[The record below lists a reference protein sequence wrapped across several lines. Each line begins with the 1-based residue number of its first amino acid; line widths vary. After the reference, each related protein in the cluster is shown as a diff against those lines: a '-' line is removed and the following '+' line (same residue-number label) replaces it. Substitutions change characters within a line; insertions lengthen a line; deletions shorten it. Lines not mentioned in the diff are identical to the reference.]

1 MPVSK
6 LILFDHR
13 TIFLLSI
20 KVYIGNFGNDLNPTL
35 IQKFLEMPLSKTTQK
50 FLGLNELSS
59 NQEIIKSVISKYPG
73 LRFHEIKKET
83 KLANGT
89 LQHHLGQMAKLNSLK
104 TKYIDTIP
112 RYYSYDLEDSNH
124 VILLRLRQRT
134 TSRIIKSLLKNEC
147 QTFGQLVKFSKKSP
161 GTVSI
166 YKNMLL
172 ADKIIVGDTNSCQC
186 SKGIANTAIKYRLV
200 EPEKVRMLVEEYG
213 KSTLRQSADNLADIF
228 LSLK

>member
-1 MPVSK
+1 MV
-6 LILFDHR
+6 
-13 TIFLLSI
+13 
-20 KVYIGNFGNDLNPTL
+20 
-35 IQKFLEMPLSKTTQK
+35 LSKATQK
-50 FLGLNELSS
+50 FLGLNEVSS
-59 NQEIIKSVISKYPG
+59 NQEIIKSVVSKYPG

-89 LQHHLGQMAKLNSLK
+89 LQHHLSHMTKSDTLK
-104 TKYIDTIP
+104 ARYMDTIP
-112 RYYSYDLEDSNH
+112 RYYIYDLEDTNH

-172 ADKIIVGDTNSCQC
+172 DDNIIVGDTNSCDC
-186 SKGIANTAIKYRLV
+186 TKGIANTAIKYRLV
-200 EPEKVRMLVEEYG
+200 APGKVRALVEEYG
-213 KSTLRQSADNLADIF
+213 KSSLRQSADNLADIF
-228 LSLK
+228 LSLQ

>member
-1 MPVSK
+1 M
-6 LILFDHR
+6 
-13 TIFLLSI
+13 T
-20 KVYIGNFGNDLNPTL
+20 
-35 IQKFLEMPLSKTTQK
+35 LSKVSQK
-50 FLGLNELSS
+50 FLGLNEFSS
-59 NQEIIKSVISKYPG
+59 NQEIIKAVISKYPG

-89 LQHHLGQMAKLNSLK
+89 LQHHLGQMTKSNNLK
-104 TKYIDTIP
+104 AKYIDTIP
-112 RYYSYDLEDSNH
+112 RYYDYDLEDTNQI
-124 VILLRLRQRT
+124 ILLRLRQRT

-172 ADKIIVGDTNSCQC
+172 KDNIIVGDTNSCDC
-186 SKGIANTAIKYRLV
+186 TKGVTNTSIKYRLV
-200 EPEKVRMLVEEYG
+200 DPEKVRTLVEEYG
-213 KSTLRQSADNLADIF
+213 KSSLRQSVDNLADIF

>member
-1 MPVSK
+1 M
-6 LILFDHR
+6 
-13 TIFLLSI
+13 T
-20 KVYIGNFGNDLNPTL
+20 
-35 IQKFLEMPLSKTTQK
+35 LSKATQK
-50 FLGLNELSS
+50 FLGLNEFSS
-59 NQEIIKSVISKYPG
+59 NQEIIKAVISKYPG

-89 LQHHLGQMAKLNSLK
+89 LQHHLGQMTKSNSLK
-104 TKYIDTIP
+104 AKYIDTIP
-112 RYYSYDLEDSNH
+112 RYYNYDLEDANQ

-172 ADKIIVGDTNSCQC
+172 KDNIIVGDTNSCDC
-186 SKGIANTAIKYRLV
+186 TKGVTNTSIKYRLV
-200 EPEKVRMLVEEYG
+200 DPEKVRMLVEEYG

>member
-1 MPVSK
+1 MWFK
-6 LILFDHR
+6 LKWYKIN
-13 TIFLLSI
+13 S
-20 KVYIGNFGNDLNPTL
+20 N
-35 IQKFLEMPLSKTTQK
+35 
-50 FLGLNELSS
+50 LSS
-59 NQEIIKSVISKYPG
+59 NQEIIIKIVSKYPG

-89 LQHHLGQMAKLNSLK
+89 LQHHLSQLIKSNNFK

-112 RYYSYDLEDSNH
+112 RYYIYDLEDSNH

-147 QTFGQLVKFSKKSP
+147 QTFSQLVKFSKKSL

-172 ADKIIVGDTNSCQC
+172 KDNIIVGDTNACAC
-186 SKGIANTAIKYRLV
+186 SKGITNTTIKYRLV
-200 EPEKVRMLVEEYG
+200 DPEKVHMLVEEYG
-213 KSTLRQSADNLADIF
+213 KSSLRQSADNLADIF

>member
-1 MPVSK
+1 MV
-6 LILFDHR
+6 
-13 TIFLLSI
+13 
-20 KVYIGNFGNDLNPTL
+20 
-35 IQKFLEMPLSKTTQK
+35 LSKTTQK
-50 FLGLNELSS
+50 FLGLDEFAS
-59 NQEIIKSVISKYPG
+59 NQEIIKSVVSKYPG

-89 LQHHLGQMAKLNSLK
+89 LQHHLSQLTKSNNLK
-104 TKYIDTIP
+104 AKYIDTIP
-112 RYYSYDLEDSNH
+112 RYYISDLEDSSQI
-124 VILLRLRQRT
+124 ILLRLRQTT

-147 QTFGQLVKFSKKSP
+147 QTFAQLVKYSKKSP

-172 ADKIIVGDTNSCQC
+172 NDKIIVGDTNSCKC
-186 SKGIANTAIKYRLV
+186 SKGISATMVKYRLV

-213 KSTLRQSADNLADIF
+213 KSSLRQSADNLADVF